1 MSVWRSGNAVHTAD
15 KYFIS
20 SAERDQNG
28 KLNLTIAS
36 AGGYGKLS
44 NTRQIKD
51 LLKNNQI
58 KLVVLSCNEDIAM
71 DIARMVKTEE
81 ERYVTDFDGR
91 GVSATM
97 REIPVFVNPNTDQ
110 MAVEINGRVL
120 SVDQFFK

>member
-28 KLNLTIAS
+28 RLSLTIAS

-44 NTRQIKD
+44 NTKQIKD

-58 KLVVLSCNEDIAM
+58 KLVVLSCNEDIAF
-71 DIARMVKTEE
+71 DAEKMVRTQE

-91 GVSATM
+91 GVRSTM

-110 MAVEINGRVL
+110 MSVEIDGKVL
-120 SVDQFFK
+120 SVDRFFK